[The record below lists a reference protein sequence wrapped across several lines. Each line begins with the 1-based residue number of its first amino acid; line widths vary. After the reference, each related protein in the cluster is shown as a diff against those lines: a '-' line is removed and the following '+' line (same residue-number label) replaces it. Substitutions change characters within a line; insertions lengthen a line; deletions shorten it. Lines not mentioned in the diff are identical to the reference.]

1 MLETQKTII
10 FIEVPNELIRYVKNI
25 WWSTCCTFKRLSELS
40 APIDVLIASDQVQ
53 VINFD
58 SSAKVNCEIN
68 K

>member
-10 FIEVPNELIRYVKNI
+10 FIEVPNELIQYVKNI

-53 VINFD
+53 VINLT
-58 SSAKVNCEIN
+58 AAQKLIVR
-68 K
+68 